1 MDEYVIEEMNN
12 DDDFQ
17 FYKSQLQKDVREYLD
32 IDDQIAALNKAI
44 RDRRK
49 LKTKL
54 SDNILGVMK
63 KFELN
68 DMNTKNG
75 KLIYSVSKVK
85 QPLNKDN
92 IIKGLNNYFNDET
105 KAKEATAVVY
115 SSRQVVEKV
124 KLRRTINK
132 KKPPI

>member
-68 DMNTKNG
+68 DMKGYEFTK
-75 KLIYSVSKVK
+75 
-85 QPLNKDN
+85 
-92 IIKGLNNYFNDET
+92 
-105 KAKEATAVVY
+105 
-115 SSRQVVEKV
+115 
-124 KLRRTINK
+124 
-132 KKPPI
+132 

>member
-17 FYKSQLQKDVREYLD
+17 FYKTQLQKDVREYLD

-44 RDRRK
+44 RERRK

-54 SDNILGVMK
+54 SENILGVMK
-63 KFELN
+63 QFELN